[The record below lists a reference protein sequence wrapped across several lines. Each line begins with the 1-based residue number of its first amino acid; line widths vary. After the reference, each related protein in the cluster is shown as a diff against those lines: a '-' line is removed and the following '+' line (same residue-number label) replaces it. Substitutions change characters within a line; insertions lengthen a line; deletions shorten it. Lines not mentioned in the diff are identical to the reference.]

1 MDFIYCLL
9 YQMDSRFF
17 SSNLYIHVYF
27 GSLVSVEWGRFHHC
41 RILGNNHIHTVRST
55 FRKVFRLPK
64 GICATMR
71 ACNYSYEHWDI
82 HVLFLNKI
90 TEFGNKTKI
99 NFLLGWTDANICE
112 SISLSFSTQKWS
124 YQLYLL
130 YTNIQNCEIS
140 GMRAHSILNKR
151 VM

>member
-27 GSLVSVEWGRFHHC
+27 GSLVSVELGRFHHC

-99 NFLLGWTDANICE
+99 NFLRGWTDANICE
-112 SISLSFSTQKWS
+112 SIYHCRFLHKNDLIN
-124 YQLYLL
+124 YICC
-130 YTNIQNCEIS
+130 IQIYKIVKLVECARI
-140 GMRAHSILNKR
+140 RF
-151 VM
+151 